1 MFFAIGPIIKAVS
14 TLIVVLVVAGGLYYI
29 SDLKAALVI
38 SQMNEQKLEE
48 GITAQNELLE
58 SMKKDI
64 AAIQQAN
71 EDLRKENEKQKQ
83 DVDTLARKF
92 DKRDFG
98 AFSLSNVE
106 KAQELINRGVQN
118 ALRCLEL
125 ATGAPLSLEEKN
137 APTPIEANREC
148 PSLINPNFSSLT
160 N

>member
-1 MFFAIGPIIKAVS
+1 MFAIGPIIKAVS
-14 TLIVVLVVAGGLYYI
+14 TLIIVLVIAGGLYYI
-29 SDLKAALVI
+29 SDLKAALAV
-38 SQMNEQKLEE
+38 SQMNEQKLED
-48 GITAQNELLE
+48 GIKAQNELLE

-64 AAIQQAN
+64 ASIQQAN

-83 DVDTLARKF
+83 DVDNLARKF

-98 AFSLSNVE
+98 VFALANIE
-106 KAQELINRGVQN
+106 KAQQLIDRGVMN

-125 ATGAPLSLEEKN
+125 ASGAPLTEEEKN

-148 PSLINPNFSSLT
+148 PALINPNYSSLT

>member
-1 MFFAIGPIIKAVS
+1 MFAIGPIIKAVS
-14 TLIVVLVVAGGLYYI
+14 TLIIVLVIAGGLYYI
-29 SDLKAALVI
+29 SDLKAALAI
-38 SQMNEQKLEE
+38 SQMNEQKLED
-48 GITAQNELLE
+48 GIKAQNELLE

-64 AAIQQAN
+64 ASIQQAN

-83 DVDTLARKF
+83 DVDNLARKF

-98 AFSLSNVE
+98 VFALANIE
-106 KAQELINRGVQN
+106 KAQQLIDRGVMN

-125 ATGAPLSLEEKN
+125 ASGAPLTEEEKN

-148 PSLINPNFSSLT
+148 PALINPNYSSLT